1 TLIRRIIKHEKWFSP
16 HKKHAYQRLKQL
28 GINSRFILLGQML
41 LNCSFLSIILL
52 HRIIGFNLN
61 YLMLLQLICLLFLYI
76 IVEKKY
82 PM

>member
-1 TLIRRIIKHEKWFSP
+1 
-16 HKKHAYQRLKQL
+16 
-28 GINSRFILLGQML
+28 FILLGQML